1 MENSS
6 MLSLNSRG
14 LRLALGTFLV
24 LGAIALAPNQASAQ
38 WSNETCMELDEIPAM
53 FSDTFG
59 GLDNC
64 ESLCKKSAGYCEK
77 FVKDAASCAQLNYKG
92 FYFFYDET
100 ECDTIEDSAARKQCK
115 QDVKNAK
122 SDVKIDINEWR
133 DDTLV
138 ECSAYESACIAAC
151 MPL

>member
-1 MENSS
+1 

-24 LGAIALAPNQASAQ
+24 LGAIALAPTHASAQ
-38 WSNETCMELDEIPAM
+38 WSNETCMDLDEIPPM

-77 FVKDAASCAQLNYKG
+77 FVKDAAECAQLNYKG

-100 ECDTIEDSAARKQCK
+100 ECDTLEDATERKECK
-115 QDVKNAK
+115 QSVKNAK
-122 SDVKIDINEWR
+122 SGVKAEIDGWR
-133 DDTLV
+133 DETLA
-138 ECSAYESACIAAC
+138 ECSDYESTCIIAC